1 VSHKPAWATACT
13 ADLDY
18 YNACQCFGITPTII
32 TVTAATPTVHI
43 PGPSCT
49 QGVEYALYTFQS
61 GDGHA
66 EQLHAANDGDGDISQ
81 LSYDN
86 LLGGVPPAQTGVVSG
101 IGADSS
107 KNQDSSQPLQFS
119 GFTGPAGSHSDNNVV
134 VYRGYIVPATPGP
147 YTFEIDD
154 QDDIAAIWTGDRA
167 VRNFD
172 IAQAHLASSYGEY
185 HRTTTHSFVVDRN
198 EVGETIPFR
207 ILFANAQVGAVFVAK
222 ITDPLGNVILGLD
235 SQKNH
240 QIISSCDPSYDDASP
255 WPAWESE
262 R

>member
-1 VSHKPAWATACT
+1 MSHKPTWATACS

-32 TVTAATPTVHI
+32 TVTAPTPTVHL

-49 QGVEYALYTFQS
+49 QGVEYALYTFQD
-61 GDGHA
+61 GDTHA
-66 EQLHAANDGDGDISQ
+66 QQLHAANDGNGDISQ

-86 LLGGVPPAQTGVVSG
+86 LLGGVTPAQTGVVSG

-107 KNQDSSQPLQFS
+107 KNQDPSQPLQFS
-119 GFTGPAGSHSDNNVV
+119 GFSGPAGSRSDDNVV
-134 VYRGYIVPATPGP
+134 VYRGYIVPASAGD

-154 QDDIAAIWTGDRA
+154 QDDIAAVWTGDEA
-167 VRNFD
+167 VSGFD

-185 HRTTTHSFVVDRN
+185 HRATEHTFVVTPS
-198 EVGETIPFR
+198 EVGQTVPFR

-222 ITDPLGNVILGLD
+222 ITDPAGNVILGLD

-240 QIISSCDPSYDDASP
+240 QIISSCSP
-255 WPAWESE
+255 GGDTPEWPAWESE